1 MTLDRCLLRSE
12 VESQPHLC
20 WGGGEMGHIIS
31 LLASSDSLET
41 QMKLHKWKKKML
53 EALKS
58 RLQFSESLFAL
69 FVSDS
74 VNIYVQIQR

>member
-1 MTLDRCLLRSE
+1 
-12 VESQPHLC
+12 
-20 WGGGEMGHIIS
+20 
-31 LLASSDSLET
+31 
-41 QMKLHKWKKKML
+41 ML
-53 EALKS
+53 EALKR